1 MLASSFCS
9 KFITKFFLYATLQWD
24 VFIIIMSDTTKH
36 KDTGSTSGSAIQ
48 ELDFSATETQTYTS
62 PYGQQSLKLQ
72 GSKWS
77 RFKDSFKPAQATYE
91 LDEEGNQV
99 MQTNGAL
106 KRDLQS
112 RHLQMIAIGGS
123 IGTGLLIG
131 LGGSLA
137 TGGPASLLIA
147 WGLVG
152 TMVFCTVHALG
163 ELCIEYPV
171 NGAFSAYATR
181 FVDPS
186 WGFAVGWNYALMWLI
201 VLPLELVA
209 AAMCIKYWNSEINP
223 VAWVGIFYVAIVLIN
238 VFGVRG
244 YGEAEVVL
252 VSVKVMAIV
261 GFIILGVVLV
271 CGGGPTGEFIGNRY
285 WKNPGAFNHGFKGVC
300 SVFVTASYSL
310 AGTEMVGL
318 AAAETSNPKAILPK
332 AVKQVFW
339 RIIFFYLLSLTFIGL
354 LVPYDS
360 PELLGNSGTSA
371 SPFVIAI
378 KSGGIKALPSIF
390 NACILIS
397 ITSVG
402 NGAVYG
408 CSRTL
413 QSLAEQNLAPKYLKY
428 IDRKG
433 RPLGALLTSLGFG
446 LLCFLSAL
454 SNVGEVFNWML
465 SVSGLATIFS
475 WFSINLA
482 HWRFRAAWR
491 LRGRSLDQLH
501 FTSLTGNVGSIYS
514 MIFLILVLGVQF
526 WIALIP
532 VGSSEPNATNFFQN
546 YLGVF
551 VITAFYLGHKSWTKN
566 WAVAIPLKDI
576 DIDTGR
582 RINNVELMKIEQE
595 SKFEVTNTN
604 SILKKVKGMFL

>member
-1 MLASSFCS
+1 
-9 KFITKFFLYATLQWD
+9 
-24 VFIIIMSDTTKH
+24 MSDTTISKKNSVYSQDIEHLNFSKTESNQTPYPNKH
-36 KDTGSTSGSAIQ
+36 
-48 ELDFSATETQTYTS
+48 ELSE
-62 PYGQQSLKLQ
+62 

-77 RFKDSFKPAQATYE
+77 RFRDSFKPAQVSYE
-91 LDEEGNQV
+91 LDSEGNQV
-99 MQTNGAL
+99 IQTQGAL

-152 TMVFCTVHALG
+152 TMVFCTVHNLG

-209 AAMCIKYWNSEINP
+209 AALCIKFWNSDINP
-223 VAWVGIFYVAIVLIN
+223 VAWVGIFYIAIVIIN

-244 YGEAEVVL
+244 YGEAEVIL

-318 AAAETSNPKAILPK
+318 AAAETRNPKTTLPK

-339 RIIFFYLLSLTFIGL
+339 RIIFFYILSLTFIGL

-360 PELLGNSGTSA
+360 PELLGNSGSSA

-378 KSGGIKALPSIF
+378 KSGGIKVLPSIF

-413 QSLAEQNLAPKYLKY
+413 QSLAEQSLAPKYLGY
-428 IDRKG
+428 IDSKG

-454 SNVGEVFNWML
+454 SNVSEVFNWML

-482 HWRFRAAWR
+482 HWRFRGAWKQ
-491 LRGRSLDQLH
+491 RGRTLDQLH
-501 FTSLTGNVGSIYS
+501 FTSLTGIGGSIYS
-514 MIFLILVLGVQF
+514 MAFLTLVLGVQF

-532 VGSSEPNATNFFQN
+532 VGSSKPNAKNFFQN
-546 YLGVF
+546 YLGVL
-551 VITAFYLGHKSWTKN
+551 VIIVFYIGHKTVTKN
-566 WAVAIPLKDI
+566 WKMIISLEDI

-582 RINNVELMKIEQE
+582 RFNNAELMKLEKE
-595 SKFEVTNTN
+595 SEEEVVVGEGRLRKFQNIWRLI
-604 SILKKVKGMFL
+604 SK